1 MNRPRSK
8 SSVKSVFDGKTVA
21 VITRKGYKVQN
32 KLGQGAFGIV
42 YKAVKADGKL
52 SAVKVIGT
60 LLVYKVSLL

>member
-1 MNRPRSK
+1 M
-8 SSVKSVFDGKTVA
+8 A

-60 LLVYKVSLL
+60 LLLYKSLVVILTF